1 LVGTEAVEQNL
12 NLYPN
17 PANNLFVVES
27 KEMGN
32 AAVTVTDMQGKVV
45 FNGNMNAG
53 ALSMNVADWS
63 EGVYMVSVNGN
74 SKNLNSKMVVRH

>member
-1 LVGTEAVEQNL
+1 
-12 NLYPN
+12 
-17 PANNLFVVES
+17 
-27 KEMGN
+27 
-32 AAVTVTDMQGKVV
+32 MQGKVV